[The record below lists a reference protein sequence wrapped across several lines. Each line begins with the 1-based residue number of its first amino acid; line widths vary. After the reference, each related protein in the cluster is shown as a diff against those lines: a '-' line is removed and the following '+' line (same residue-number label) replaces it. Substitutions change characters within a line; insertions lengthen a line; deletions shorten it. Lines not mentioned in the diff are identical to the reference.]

1 MTPRVLQ
8 LKGKL
13 PQNITVAY
21 YVPPLRQL
29 GSAKSNLQVSL
40 GFRCVYTT
48 YKLSLPT
55 YVYIYNTYFA
65 CSLFNRVYSHCVA
78 KKGSPAWKPTAAHT
92 PGRCWDRWLRRMLC
106 LKVFLIGCYMVLRGC
121 IDHKAS
127 LLASRGVVQARLCAN
142 VGIVMQGSDVL
153 RLLCL
158 NEAEA
163 PSCEAS
169 VVL

>member
-40 GFRCVYTT
+40 GFHCVYTT

-55 YVYIYNTYFA
+55 YVYIYIYFILILHVVYLKQ
-65 CSLFNRVYSHCVA
+65 SL
-78 KKGSPAWKPTAAHT
+78 
-92 PGRCWDRWLRRMLC
+92 
-106 LKVFLIGCYMVLRGC
+106 
-121 IDHKAS
+121 
-127 LLASRGVVQARLCAN
+127 
-142 VGIVMQGSDVL
+142 
-153 RLLCL
+153 
-158 NEAEA
+158 
-163 PSCEAS
+163 
-169 VVL
+169 

>member
-1 MTPRVLQ
+1 MNSCPY
-8 LKGKL
+8 GG
-13 PQNITVAY
+13 
-21 YVPPLRQL
+21 PLR
-29 GSAKSNLQVSL
+29 K
-40 GFRCVYTT
+40 
-48 YKLSLPT
+48 
-55 YVYIYNTYFA
+55 
-65 CSLFNRVYSHCVA
+65 
-78 KKGSPAWKPTAAHT
+78 
-92 PGRCWDRWLRRMLC
+92 
-106 LKVFLIGCYMVLRGC
+106 GC